1 MLVLER
7 SSATPLY
14 EQIYQYI
21 KARIE
26 AGQYEAG
33 TRLPSVRSLAGEIG
47 VSKITVEQAYLQLA
61 AEGYIKAHDRSPYEV
76 LALPLTGETI
86 FAGVSGVDSLFQK
99 SRAVKLDESVT
110 AETGMG
116 KALSPSAGPDSL
128 MASNVAVK
136 PVIEYNFATGAMDPE
151 GFDYTRWKRYIGYV
165 LREPERLLAYG
176 DPQGELELRLQLAQ
190 YLNTAR
196 AVRTTAE
203 QIIIGSG
210 TQAMVMMI
218 AALLKRAHITTVAI
232 DHSAL
237 IGVTHIFKDYG
248 FTVVTID
255 QHSESLIADLMSAN
269 VQALYCTPSHGDRQG
284 RVMSVGR
291 RKELL
296 QWSKAVGSYLIEDDY
311 DSELRY
317 YGRPISSLQGLARE
331 EHVIYLGTPSKV
343 LPPSIR
349 ISYMVLPPSLW
360 NDFLMYRSSYRQ
372 SASVMEQL
380 VWARYMAAGEW
391 SKQIRRLRKH
401 YADKSKQLV
410 SQLQLAFGDQVKAYL
425 PEGGVYIGLS
435 VYTLLGADD
444 LLAKARQAGCD
455 VRIEADIAAEGEV
468 HCLLSFSAIPTAKL
482 HAAVTRLAA
491 AWKGV

>member
-21 KARIE
+21 KGRIE
-26 AGQYEAG
+26 GGQYEAG
-33 TRLPSVRSLAGEIG
+33 ARLPSVRSLAGEVG

-76 LALPLTGETI
+76 LALPLTGDTI

-99 SRAVKLDESVT
+99 SIAVKLGEGVT
-110 AETGMG
+110 AIGPTNLPSQLAKQE
-116 KALSPSAGPDSL
+116 ALR
-128 MASNVAVK
+128 ASDMDVT
-136 PVIEYNFATGAMDPE
+136 PTIQYNFATGAMDPE

-255 QHSESLIADLMSAN
+255 QHSESLITDLMNAN

-284 RVMSVGR
+284 RVMSAGR

-410 SQLQLAFGDQVKAYL
+410 SQLQIAFGDQAKAYL

-435 VYTLLGADD
+435 VYTTLGAAD

-455 VRIEADIAAEGEV
+455 VRIEADIVTEGEV

>member
-1 MLVLER
+1 MLVVER
-7 SSATPLY
+7 NSVTPLY

-21 KARIE
+21 KERIE
-26 AGQYEAG
+26 YGQYEAG
-33 TRLPSVRSLAGEIG
+33 TRLPSVRALAGEVG

-76 LALPLTGETI
+76 LSLPLSSTPRNNETQWEEVVTYPLGPNLAFDSI
-86 FAGVSGVDSLFQK
+86 EADVSEPLNHK
-99 SRAVKLDESVT
+99 S
-110 AETGMG
+110 
-116 KALSPSAGPDSL
+116 
-128 MASNVAVK
+128 
-136 PVIEYNFATGAMDPE
+136 IQYNFATGAMDPE
-151 GFDYTRWKRYIGYV
+151 GFDYTRWKRYIGYI

-176 DPQGELELRLQLAQ
+176 DPQGEWELRLQLAQ

-196 AVRTTAE
+196 AVRTTAT

-232 DHSAL
+232 DSSVL
-237 IGVTHIFKDYG
+237 IGVTHIFEDYG
-248 FTVVTID
+248 FKVVTID
-255 QHSESLIADLMSAN
+255 QHSETLIADLTRAN

-284 RVMSVGR
+284 RVMSAGR

-296 QWSKAVGSYLIEDDY
+296 QWSKTVGSYLIEDDY

-349 ISYMVLPPSLW
+349 ISYMVLPTSLW
-360 NDFLMYRSSYRQ
+360 NDFLTYRNSYRQ

-410 SQLQLAFGDQVKAYL
+410 AQLQSAFGEKVKAYL
-425 PEGGVYIGLS
+425 PEGGVYIGLT
-435 VYTLLGADD
+435 VYTSLSGEK
-444 LLAKARQAGCD
+444 LLAKAHEAGCD
-455 VRIEADIAAEGEV
+455 VRIEADGANCEEV
-468 HCLLSFSAIPTAKL
+468 HCLLSFSAIPSAQLKE
-482 HAAVTRLAA
+482 AVSQLAN

>member
-7 SSATPLY
+7 NSATPLY

-21 KARIE
+21 KQRIE
-26 AGQYEAG
+26 GRQYEAG
-33 TRLPSVRSLAGEIG
+33 SRLPSVRSLAGEVG

-76 LALPLTGETI
+76 LPLPMGGENI
-86 FAGVSGVDSLFQK
+86 VSDSEKDWLRKSVSDIKEGRAGAFLPHYRIGARPQQQSVKASSFKDIETSLIQ
-99 SRAVKLDESVT
+99 
-110 AETGMG
+110 
-116 KALSPSAGPDSL
+116 
-128 MASNVAVK
+128 
-136 PVIEYNFATGAMDPE
+136 YNFATGAMDPE

-176 DPQGELELRLQLAQ
+176 DPQGEWELRVQLAQ

-210 TQAMVMMI
+210 TQPMVMMI
-218 AALLKRAHITTVAI
+218 AALLKRAHITIVAI
-232 DHSAL
+232 DSSVL
-237 IGVTHIFKDYG
+237 IGVTHIFQDYG

-255 QHSESLIADLMSAN
+255 QHSEMLIEDLIAMK

-284 RVMSVGR
+284 RVMSAGR
-291 RKELL
+291 RKEVL

-317 YGRPISSLQGLARE
+317 YGRPISSLQGLDPE
-331 EHVIYLGTPSKV
+331 ERVIYLGTPSKV

-360 NDFLMYRSSYRQ
+360 QDFLTYRRSYRQ

-380 VWARYMAAGEW
+380 VWARYMGDGEW

-401 YADKSKQLV
+401 YADKSKHLV
-410 SQLQLAFGDQVKAYL
+410 GLLQVAFGDRAKAYL
-425 PEGGVYIGLS
+425 PEGGVYIGLT
-435 VYTLLGADD
+435 VYTLLSGAD
-444 LLAKARQAGCD
+444 LLAKAHKAGCD
-455 VRIEADIAAEGEV
+455 VRIETDAMIDGEV

-482 HAAVTRLAA
+482 QEAVAQLAN